1 MTYMIRKVLLF
12 LNAWLPPLI
21 IMVIIFALSTR
32 QNLSISSE
40 HVVNFSFFK
49 TLHVLE
55 YGLLTL
61 LFFRA
66 FFLTSKLAY
75 EKMIAISI
83 FLTILYSISDE
94 IHQTFVPTRSG
105 QPRDVLIDA
114 IGIFTMGYLM
124 YKNRKT
130 VKNLLSSTTV

>member
-1 MTYMIRKVLLF
+1 MIRRIGRF

-21 IMVIIFALSTR
+21 IMTIIFALSTR
-32 QNLSISSE
+32 QNLSISTE
-40 HVVNFSFFK
+40 HAVNFSFFK

-66 FFLTSKLAY
+66 LFLTTKLLY
-75 EKMIAISI
+75 EKMIMISI

-94 IHQTFVPTRSG
+94 IHQTYVPTRTG
-105 QPRDVLIDA
+105 QPRDILIDA
-114 IGIFTMGYLM
+114 IGIFIMGLLI
-124 YKNRKT
+124 YKNRQA
-130 VKNLLSSTTV
+130 VKNLLSYTTL